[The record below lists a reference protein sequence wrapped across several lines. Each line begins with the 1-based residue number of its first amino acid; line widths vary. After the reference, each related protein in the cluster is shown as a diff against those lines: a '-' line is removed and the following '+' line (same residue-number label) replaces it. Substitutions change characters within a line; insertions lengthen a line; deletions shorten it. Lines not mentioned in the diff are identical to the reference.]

1 MAYKG
6 DYFTEGGLTGLQ
18 PVKNAAGT
26 APRTGEYAVSST
38 YATTIGAG
46 CLVSLAETGVILAA
60 STSVPNILGV
70 AASNLA
76 ATPGT
81 GATITVFDD
90 PDQQYAV
97 SVDGTVS
104 NTIIS
109 IGRFTN
115 TVSNVYNATLGYGK
129 TQLDASEI
137 TSLIATGDWLQIMG
151 WIEDTGETVASTYSQ
166 ALVQITPRFHI
177 YKNTDITTHVT

>member
-1 MAYKG
+1 MAFKG
-6 DYFTEGGLTGLQ
+6 TYFTEGALTGLQ

-26 APRTGEYAVSST
+26 APRVGEYAVSAT
-38 YATTIGAG
+38 YAATIGAG

-70 AASNLA
+70 AAANLA
-76 ATPGT
+76 ATPGS

-90 PDQQYAV
+90 PQQQYAV
-97 SVDGTVS
+97 SLDATVS

-109 IGRFTN
+109 IGRFSN
-115 TVSNVYNATLGYGK
+115 VVSNVYNATVGYGK

-137 TSLIATGDWLQIMG
+137 TSVIATGDWLQIMG
-151 WIEDTGETVASTYSQ
+151 FVDDVGETKASTYAA
-166 ALVQITPRFHI
+166 ALVQITQRFHI
-177 YKNTDITTHVT
+177 YANTDVVTHVT